1 MKHAQDATSHG
12 SGHTAGATGHSGHY
26 WRLLMM
32 MAASFVA
39 MFILMYAMVDRFEN
53 AVTNVNQVYMAALM
67 SAPMLALE
75 LLLMGR
81 MYPNRRLN
89 LALIAVAIV
98 VGIASWMLIRQ
109 QTGIG
114 DRQFLRSMI
123 PHHAGAVLMCK
134 EASITSSE
142 VQRLCQGIVASQT
155 DEIALMRRLLDEGV
169 NVDR

>member
-1 MKHAQDATSHG
+1 MKHAQHAANHG
-12 SGHTAGATGHSGHY
+12 SGHAGAEAGDSGHY
-26 WRLLMM
+26 WRLLLM

-39 MFILMYAMVDRFEN
+39 MFVLMYAMVDRFEN
-53 AVTNVNQVYMAALM
+53 AVPNVNQAYMAALM

-89 LALIAVAIV
+89 LVLIAVAIV
-98 VGIASWMLIRQ
+98 VAVASWMLIRQ
-109 QTGIG
+109 QTGVG

-134 EASITSSE
+134 EASIASPV
-142 VQRLCQGIVASQT
+142 VQRLCQGIVTSQT
-155 DEIALMRRLLDEGV
+155 DEIALMRRLLDEGAS
-169 NVDR
+169 VDR

>member
-1 MKHAQDATSHG
+1 MKHARHGANHG
-12 SGHTAGATGHSGHY
+12 SGHAGAEASGSGHY

-39 MFILMYAMVDRFEN
+39 MFVLMYAMVDRLEN
-53 AVTNVNQVYMAALM
+53 AVPNVNQAYMAALM

-81 MYPNRRLN
+81 MYPNRQLN

-98 VGIASWMLIRQ
+98 VGVASWMLIRE
-109 QTGIG
+109 QTGVG

-123 PHHAGAVLMCK
+123 PHHAGAILMCQ
-134 EASITSSE
+134 EASVTSAE
-142 VQRLCQGIVASQT
+142 VKQLCQGIVASQSG
-155 DEIALMRRLLDEGV
+155 EIALMRRLLDEE
-169 NVDR
+169 REP